1 MSAIFFI
8 DYISLVFQVVLNYCV
23 AHGVAP
29 ISAENVEA
37 AFLNLLMR
45 AAPQAA
51 MS

>member
-8 DYISLVFQVVLNYCV
+8 DYISLVFQVVINYCV

-37 AFLNLLMR
+37 AGGDELENGEVR
-45 AAPQAA
+45 DE
-51 MS
+51 